1 MSNVRTIS
9 GSSTLRVGV
18 VGIFIHQSDSVERVN
33 HILKDFS
40 HLFKGRLGVPR
51 ICHTPPVNVIALIFT
66 GSTDELGA
74 FSGRMGQIPGVE
86 VKSLI
91 SRNCVPGSTEER

>member
-1 MSNVRTIS
+1 MSDIQT
-9 GSSTLRVGV
+9 GSESSALRVGV
-18 VGIFIHQSDSVERVN
+18 VGIFIHQSDSVDRVN

-66 GSTDELGA
+66 GGTDELGA
-74 FSGRMGQIPGVE
+74 FSGRLGQIPGVE

-91 SRNCVPGSTEER
+91 SRNCIPGRAEER